1 MKILSAHQRREAD
14 AVTIQNESISS
25 VDLMERASTACV
37 GWIIQNCTAESE
49 FQVFCGT
56 GNNGGDGLAIARLL
70 SNANF
75 RVTVS
80 VIRFS
85 ETVTDDF
92 KINLER
98 LRKLPIEIKEYTLA
112 DSIDVKDDCIIIDAL
127 LGSGLSKPLEGQL
140 KQLVEA
146 INASN
151 VFVISIDVPSGLFID
166 DINNKKQVSIHANI
180 SLTFQTPP
188 LSFFA
193 EENRLRV
200 GNWNLLDIGLSAGFL
215 EKAESSYHYLE
226 PQQITEIVQVREKY
240 SHKGSYGHAVLFAGT
255 KTKGGAAILS
265 ALAAMRSGLGLLTM
279 GIPNSLLVPMQVR
292 CPEAMT
298 LLLGEEDL
306 ADVPPI
312 DSYNSIGIG
321 PGIGVSKSTANFLKT
336 LTQNAQAPILFDADA
351 LNILSNNKTWLG
363 FIPANSIFTPHV
375 GEFKR
380 LILNSDNSFDR
391 LQAQIEFSK
400 KFQCIVILKGPN
412 SQISLPDGRVY
423 FNSTG
428 NPGMATAGSGDVL
441 SGLITGLLAR
451 RYHPMYAAILG
462 VYLHGLAGDI
472 AAEKFGEEAMK
483 AGDIIEEIPSAFKK
497 LGV

>member
-1 MKILSAHQRREAD
+1 
-14 AVTIQNESISS
+14 
-25 VDLMERASTACV
+25 
-37 GWIIQNCTAESE
+37 
-49 FQVFCGT
+49 
-56 GNNGGDGLAIARLL
+56 
-70 SNANF
+70 
-75 RVTVS
+75 
-80 VIRFS
+80 
-85 ETVTDDF
+85 
-92 KINLER
+92 
-98 LRKLPIEIKEYTLA
+98 
-112 DSIDVKDDCIIIDAL
+112 
-127 LGSGLSKPLEGQL
+127 
-140 KQLVEA
+140 
-146 INASN
+146 
-151 VFVISIDVPSGLFID
+151 
-166 DINNKKQVSIHANI
+166 
-180 SLTFQTPP
+180 
-188 LSFFA
+188 
-193 EENRLRV
+193 
-200 GNWNLLDIGLSAGFL
+200 
-215 EKAESSYHYLE
+215 
-226 PQQITEIVQVREKY
+226 
-240 SHKGSYGHAVLFAGT
+240 
-255 KTKGGAAILS
+255 
-265 ALAAMRSGLGLLTM
+265 
-279 GIPNSLLVPMQVR
+279 
-292 CPEAMT
+292 
-298 LLLGEEDL
+298 LLGEEDL

-336 LTQNAQAPILFDADA
+336 LIQNAQVPILFDADA